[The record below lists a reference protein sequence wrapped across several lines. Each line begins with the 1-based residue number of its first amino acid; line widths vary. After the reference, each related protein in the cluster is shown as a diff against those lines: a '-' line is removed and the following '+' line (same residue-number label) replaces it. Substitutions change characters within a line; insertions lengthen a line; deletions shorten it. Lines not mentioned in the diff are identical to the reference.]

1 MSTFA
6 GMQRGVAATSVIC
19 LLLVGGRLQADD
31 AAFAP
36 DNEGYRGIV
45 VPFFREHCAAC
56 HVGEKPDGDFSVARA
71 HLGTDFTD
79 PVFRGKWRE
88 IVNVLNAHAMP
99 PESEPQ
105 PEASAVAKVVD
116 WITRQAVAA
125 EVAKRQQSVVIRRLN
140 RSEYRN
146 TIRDLVGVDFDT
158 SVFPQDPPAGGF
170 DNNGAAL
177 AMSPMQIEQYL
188 AAAEQILGRAL
199 VEGERPPAIRWRFDP
214 VPGSKDSNRVRI
226 DAKNNVIVKGGANQ
240 YEGDWVVMHRG
251 HWDAF
256 NVRDF
261 RVPTPGIYTLRL
273 RVAGRTPPREEVV
286 RTAAAILKERQAKHD
301 VENPSRA
308 KQNQERVDRELQH
321 FIEDRMYEYGPPRLK
336 LVLQLG
342 SQPAT
347 VAEFDADGS
356 PEQPRV
362 VEFPVRFTSETAGVT
377 VEYAYSIPATLENF
391 WMQGRDDFA
400 RPDALVD
407 WLEIEGPV
415 LDAWPPTSH
424 SRILFASPL
433 AESDE
438 SAYARAVLE
447 RFMREAYRRPVHPAE
462 VEEKLVLFTAA
473 RKTGKSLV
481 EAIKPPLMAVLVS
494 PNFLYIAERHPG
506 DVAEPLADHELAAR
520 LSYFLWSSQPDAE
533 LRRLADEGKLVDPQ
547 VRRRQVDR
555 MLADPRAEQFV
566 TNFAGQW
573 LGLRDVGA
581 NPPAPDLF
589 PRYDRHLETSIVRE
603 SEAYFAAFLHDDLD
617 ARQMIKSDFVTINE
631 RLGRFYG
638 IPGVRGDAFRR
649 VPVPAGV
656 PRGGIVTQASVL
668 TITSN
673 GTRTSPVKRG
683 TWVLKTLL
691 NTDPGLPVANA
702 GEIAPK
708 VPGIDKAT
716 VRQRLEIHRDLPQCA
731 RCHDKIDPLGFAL
744 ENFNAA
750 GEYRE
755 QEGFGYK
762 GRIEKNDPRIDASAR
777 MPDGTKIVGVAGLQR
792 AMLAQEDKFLGALA
806 SRLTTYALGRELG
819 LADQPAVDAAV
830 SAMKQD
836 GTTVRALIKAI
847 VSSDAFTTK

>member
-1 MSTFA
+1 MSDTLIGSRA
-6 GMQRGVAATSVIC
+6 GTGLCGAWMVLVVGV
-19 LLLVGGRLQADD
+19 LQAGE
-31 AAFAP
+31 AAFVP
-36 DNEGYRGIV
+36 DEAGYRGLV
-45 VPFFREHCAAC
+45 VPFLKEHCAAC
-56 HVGEKPDGDFSVARA
+56 HGGEKPEGEFSVARV

-88 IVNVLNAHAMP
+88 IVNVLNAHEMP
-99 PESEPQ
+99 PESERQ
-105 PEASAVAKVVD
+105 PEAAAVEAVVD

-125 EVAKRQQSVVIRRLN
+125 EVAKRDRSVVIRRLN
-140 RSEYRN
+140 RAEYRN

-158 SVFPQDPPAGGF
+158 AAFPQDPPAGGF

-177 AMSPMQIEQYL
+177 GMSPMQIELYL

-199 VEGERPPAIRWRFDP
+199 VEGERPSPVRWRFDP
-214 VPGSKDSNRVRI
+214 VPGSSDRNRVRI
-226 DAKNNVIVKGGANQ
+226 DPKNNVIVKGGANT
-240 YEGDWVVMHRG
+240 YEGDWVVLHRA

-261 RVPTPGIYTLRL
+261 RVPVPGIYVIRL
-273 RVAGRTPPREEVV
+273 RVAGRTPPRADVV
-286 RTAAAILKERQAKHD
+286 RTATAILKERQAKHD
-301 VENPSRA
+301 AENPARA
-308 KQNQERVDRELQH
+308 KQNQERFEHDLRH
-321 FIEDRMYEYGPPRLK
+321 FRDDRMYDYGPPRLK

-347 VAEFDADGS
+347 VAEFDADAG
-356 PEQPRV
+356 PDEPRI
-362 VEFPVRFTSETAGVT
+362 VEFPVRFTTETAGVT
-377 VEYAYSIPATLENF
+377 VEYAYSIPSVLENF
-391 WMQGRDDFA
+391 WMQGREDFA
-400 RPDALVD
+400 RPEALID

-424 SRILFASPL
+424 TRILFDTPL
-433 AESDE
+433 AATDE
-438 SAYARAVLE
+438 SAYATAVLE
-447 RFMREAYRRPVHPAE
+447 RFMREAYRRPVARAE
-462 VEEKLVLFTAA
+462 VAEKLALFTAA
-473 RKTGKSLV
+473 RRAGRSLV
-481 EAIKPPLMAVLVS
+481 EAIKQPLLAVLVS
-494 PNFLYIAERHPG
+494 PNFLYIAETHPG
-506 DVAEPLADHELAAR
+506 DVARPLTDHELAAR
-520 LSYFLWSSQPDAE
+520 MSYFLWSSQPDAE
-533 LRRLADEGKLVDPQ
+533 LRRLAESGRLVDPE
-547 VRRRQVDR
+547 VRRSQVDR
-555 MLADPRAEQFV
+555 MLADPKAEQFV

-573 LGLRDVGA
+573 LGLREVGA
-581 NPPAPDLF
+581 NPPAPDLY

-603 SEAYFAAFLHDDLD
+603 SEAYFAEFLRNDLD
-617 ARQMIKSDFVTINE
+617 ARQMLKSDFVTINE

-638 IPGVRGDAFRR
+638 IPGVRGDAIRK

-683 TWVLKTLL
+683 TWILKTLL
-691 NTDPGLPVANA
+691 DTDPGLPVANA

-716 VRQRLEIHRDLPQCA
+716 VRQRLEIHRERPQCA

-777 MPDGTKIVGVAGLQR
+777 MPDGRKIVGVVELQQ
-792 AMLAQEDKFLGALA
+792 AMLEREDTFLGALA
-806 SRLTTYALGRELG
+806 ARLTTYAIGRELG
-819 LADQPAVDAAV
+819 LADQPAIDAAV
-830 SAMKQD
+830 AAMKQQ

-847 VSSDAFTTK
+847 VSGDAFATK